1 MNDPRPLIGCIGQ
14 GYVGKN
20 YADDLEDRGYEVVRY
35 ALEEP
40 YAQNKER
47 IAECDIVFIGV
58 PTPTTPE
65 GFNDAIVRDAVSYV
79 GAGKIAVLKSTVVP
93 GTTVYI
99 QEQYPDRTVFYSP
112 EFLSEATARE
122 DVSNPFASIVGM
134 TKPES
139 QKQEAEAVLAILPP
153 APFSRVMT
161 STEAEIF
168 KYAHNTSGY
177 IQVVFFN
184 LLYDLARSMDV
195 AWENIG
201 DAIAADP
208 YISNRYSNPIHK
220 SGRGAG
226 GHCFIK
232 DFAALRDLYAA
243 QHPTDTLGIAFMDA
257 TARKNVDLLRASG
270 KDSDLLRGVYGEA
283 SLTEGI

>member
-1 MNDPRPLIGCIGQ
+1 MNETRPRIGCIGQ

-20 YADDLEDRGYEVVRY
+20 YADDFEARGYEVVRY

-40 YAQNKER
+40 YAANKER

-58 PTPTTPE
+58 PTPTTPT
-65 GFNDAIVRDAVSYV
+65 GFDDTIVRNAITLV
-79 GAGKIAVLKSTVVP
+79 GIGKIAVLKSTVTP
-93 GTTVYI
+93 GTTVSI

-139 QKQEAEAVLAILPP
+139 QQKEAEQVLAVLPP
-153 APFSRVMT
+153 APFTRIMS

-184 LLYDLARSMDV
+184 LLYDLASSMDV
-195 AWENIG
+195 SWENIG
-201 DAIAADP
+201 ASISADP
-208 YISNRYSNPIHK
+208 YISNRYANPIHK

-232 DFAALRDLYAA
+232 DFAALRDLYAVQRPDDA
-243 QHPTDTLGIAFMDA
+243 LGIAFMDA
-257 TARKNVDLLRASG
+257 TARKNVDLLRLSG
-270 KDSDLLRGVYGEA
+270 KDSDLLSGVYGPD
-283 SLTEGI
+283 SLVEGI